1 MNVPRNN
8 AIRKTMDG
16 FHYNEQDYYKKPP
29 QQRRMGG
36 EESDEE
42 SDGNEVERGYMKLF
56 TKNKNTSRPNQL
68 LMCVTCGNTFTKLCN
83 VMDHIRMHRGLRPF
97 MCKYCNQSF
106 AQKGNRDRHQKKNVC
121 FKDRKPQNSN
131 NEKDLNSNDKTQTEK
146 IE

>member
-1 MNVPRNN
+1 
-8 AIRKTMDG
+8 MDG
-16 FHYNEQDYYKKPP
+16 QFYNENDYYKRQPK
-29 QQRRMGG
+29 RVGDD
-36 EESDEE
+36 SDDE

-121 FKDRKPQNSN
+121 FKDRKQAPT
-131 NEKDLNSNDKTQTEK
+131 EKEKNQENDKDNSPNTATHFNF
-146 IE
+146 